1 MTDWQAVAAALQA
14 PIQPE
19 DRVSAIAPLERLE
32 RAFRPLQQ
40 NIPLD
45 TPLWDATPLWGGP
58 VESSPIQSGEAQ
70 PE

>member
-1 MTDWQAVAAALQA
+1 MTDWQAVAAAFQA

-19 DRVSAIAPLERLE
+19 DRASAIVPLERIE
-32 RAFRPLQQ
+32 RAFRPLQE

-45 TPLWDATPLWGGP
+45 TPLWGGTI
-58 VESSPIQSGEAQ
+58 ESGPTHSTEAQ